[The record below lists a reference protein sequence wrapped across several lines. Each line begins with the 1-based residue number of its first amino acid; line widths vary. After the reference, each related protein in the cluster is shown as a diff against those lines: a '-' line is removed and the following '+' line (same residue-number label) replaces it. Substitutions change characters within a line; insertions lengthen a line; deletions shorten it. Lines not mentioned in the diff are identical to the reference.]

1 MPRIPDATEAPPAPF
16 GEVTRERWQALGAM
30 RLYFGHQ
37 SVGGNI
43 VAGLEAVLAEHP
55 EIPLRIVEAATLDP
69 ASGPGLYHA
78 RIGRNGAPAS
88 KTRAF
93 SAIVDG
99 GDPAVGVLKYCYLD
113 VTGDTD
119 PAALFAEY
127 RKAMDELR
135 ARHPDL
141 VIVHVTIPL
150 TANDGR
156 REWLKARL
164 RGRATARDLNVLR
177 NHYNAL
183 LRQAYVGKAPVFDLA
198 RVESTTSDG
207 RRTSFERNGVPVY
220 YLAPE
225 YTDDG
230 GHLNA
235 IGRRVAAEELLAV
248 LAGL

>member
-1 MPRIPDATEAPPAPF
+1 MPHIPDAPEAPPADF
-16 GEVTRERWQALGAM
+16 ESVTAEQWQTLGA
-30 RLYFGHQ
+30 RRFYFGHQ
-37 SVGGNI
+37 SVGGNL
-43 VAGLEAVLAEHP
+43 VAGMEEVLAEHP
-55 EIPLRIVEAATLDP
+55 EIPLRIVEATTLDS

-78 RIGRNGAPAS
+78 RIGRNGVPAS
-88 KTRAF
+88 KTDAF
-93 SAIVDG
+93 MAIVDG
-99 GDPAVGVLKYCYLD
+99 GDPGVGMLKYCYLD

-127 RKAMDELR
+127 RAAMDDLR
-135 ARHPDL
+135 ARHPGL

-164 RGRATARDLNVLR
+164 RGRATARDRNVLR
-177 NHYNAL
+177 SHYNAL
-183 LRQAYVGKAPVFDLA
+183 LRQAYVGKEPVFDLA
-198 RVESTTSDG
+198 RLESTTSDG
-207 RRTSFERNGVPVY
+207 RRTFFNRNGEPVY

-235 IGRRVAAEELLAV
+235 LGRRVAAKELLAV